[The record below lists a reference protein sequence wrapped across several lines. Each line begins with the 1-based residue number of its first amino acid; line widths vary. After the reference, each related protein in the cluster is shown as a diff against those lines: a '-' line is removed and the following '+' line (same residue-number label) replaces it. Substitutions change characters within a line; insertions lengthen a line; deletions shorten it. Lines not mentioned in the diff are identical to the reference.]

1 MIRRPPRSTLF
12 PYTTLFR
19 SAPGTAPGGS
29 WPRKVL
35 TAVTL
40 SSPACV
46 LCGRV
51 DEDSIIHG
59 HKHEDNGFYFHT
71 FCVVSSLLPPSTK
84 EWFPPFCPNKVFLLV
99 QIFANGL
106 CQPGKDNRNA
116 SFYAEDM
123 IRTVRQAEQ
132 TVSTGPEQGA
142 LCQERHGE
150 LSLVPRKQSR
160 PSQPAP
166 GESRALADEPS
177 SPGSSAECHP
187 ALPAPCALPRG
198 AGPAAWALSLLLMGA
213 ALLFP
218 ALLRLWQFRGHH
230 HLCRDGLR
238 PQLPLPLH
246 LKG

>member
-1 MIRRPPRSTLF
+1 M
-12 PYTTLFR
+12 
-19 SAPGTAPGGS
+19 
-29 WPRKVL
+29 
-35 TAVTL
+35 
-40 SSPACV
+40 
-46 LCGRV
+46 
-51 DEDSIIHG
+51 
-59 HKHEDNGFYFHT
+59 
-71 FCVVSSLLPPSTK
+71 
-84 EWFPPFCPNKVFLLV
+84 PFCPNEITHFALL
-99 QIFANGL
+99 QTFSSGL
-106 CQPGKDNRNA
+106 LQRGSDGSSHFCTQDL
-116 SFYAEDM
+116 

-142 LCQERHGE
+142 LCQERHGK
-150 LSLVPRKQSR
+150 LSLVQRKQSQ
-160 PSQPAP
+160 PFQPAP
-166 GESRALADEPS
+166 GESPAPVDEPC

-218 ALLRLWQFRGHH
+218 ALLRLWQFGGHH